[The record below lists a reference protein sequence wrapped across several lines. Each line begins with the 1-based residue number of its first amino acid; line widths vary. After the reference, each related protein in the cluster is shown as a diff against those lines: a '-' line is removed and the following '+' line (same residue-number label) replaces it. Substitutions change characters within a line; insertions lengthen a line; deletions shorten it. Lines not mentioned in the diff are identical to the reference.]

1 MLCSREYQTIVS
13 NVKFSIFSYRT
24 YTHNLHSIL
33 VSRNIYPIYAKDPN
47 FTILF
52 HKFYTVHSILEFR
65 SGEKI
70 FLLRVI
76 LIFIDDHIW
85 FILQWFIPVIW
96 HGALCITAS
105 GNIRITWISWKI
117 GGRKCAPVERL
128 KIMIYS
134 RFFLNTLNT
143 KNLNCYSNDFYFK

>member
-47 FTILF
+47 FTILHRPF
-52 HKFYTVHSILEFR
+52 HSRISIWGKNFPASCDPDFHRRSHLIYLTVIYPSHLTRCIMHYSI
-65 SGEKI
+65 
-70 FLLRVI
+70 
-76 LIFIDDHIW
+76 
-85 FILQWFIPVIW
+85 
-96 HGALCITAS
+96 

-117 GGRKCAPVERL
+117 GERKCAPVERL